1 MTDDKR
7 PKPLLTLRPTR
18 VAQDPPQASK
28 LSASAAPGG
37 GGSFGAA
44 AGGGGYGAGGSGSG
58 PKGGMREPPQ
68 PPTGRGQ
75 TGAGGL
81 RFLGYALAAMIGGIT
96 AVAALLILPSAYP
109 PILTAIPQL
118 GAFAPNDLKDE
129 VRRIEDRTA
138 SLERAM
144 RSEVAQRNDAVTQEA
159 LNEVKG
165 RVDLLVRRVADL
177 DALAAQGEFGGKGP
191 RVATSADA
199 QAEAERAVAPL
210 AERVGA
216 LEREL
221 GTLHKSQAERQG
233 EAKSAA
239 LAIAFTNLK
248 RAVGEG
254 RPFASELATVES
266 LSSRKLPVNQLAVY
280 KDSGVPTAD
289 TLTRDFADFS
299 KRAIEK
305 HYQGD
310 SSTFVGEM
318 IARAR
323 SAIQVRPV
331 GGSGNTPE
339 AVLGRMGA
347 SLQSGQLA
355 SAVIEAGALT
365 GRALEEMQP
374 WLQAAQSRVT
384 ADTALRQTDEE
395 LLAALTKPGVRR

>member
-1 MTDDKR
+1 
-7 PKPLLTLRPTR
+7 
-18 VAQDPPQASK
+18 
-28 LSASAAPGG
+28 
-37 GGSFGAA
+37 
-44 AGGGGYGAGGSGSG
+44 
-58 PKGGMREPPQ
+58 MREPPQ
-68 PPTGRGQ
+68 PPTGQRSG
-75 TGAGGL
+75 TGGL
-81 RFLGYALAAMIGGIT
+81 RFLGYVLAGVIGAVM
-96 AVAALLILPSAYP
+96 AVAALLFLPSAYP
-109 PILTAIPQL
+109 PIVNAIPQL
-118 GAFAPNDLKDE
+118 GAFASNDLKE
-129 VRRIEDRTA
+129 ELRRVEDRTA
-138 SLERAM
+138 SLERAI
-144 RSEVAQRNDAVTQEA
+144 RTQATQRNDAVTQDA

-210 AERVGA
+210 AERVAA

-221 GTLHKSQAERQG
+221 GTLNKSQAERQG

-280 KDSGVPTAD
+280 KDSGVPTTD

-323 SAIQVRPV
+323 SAIQVRPA

-347 SLQSGQLA
+347 SLRSGEMA

-395 LLAALTKPGVRR
+395 LLAALTKAGGRR